1 MVRFPKIDVYGE
13 AYKIPRTHSDIG
25 IHTRCFGDFST
36 SKKIHLQTY
45 MKHIGYILFPIPDKL
60 QTPKPIKYNTNRLKQ
75 TTCKTGVENAKT
87 IISRTTI

>member
-1 MVRFPKIDVYGE
+1 MRNHTKYHARILTLVF
-13 AYKIPRTHSDIG
+13 IPDDLG
-25 IHTRCFGDFST
+25 T
-36 SKKIHLQTY
+36 SLLQKKIHLQTY